1 MEVFINL
8 HVIHG
13 NLLSYSIFFRTCC
26 HRCMMLLQLA
36 IYMYIHTRARAFA
49 CLLERFRIYRSETKL
64 AR

>member
-1 MEVFINL
+1 
-8 HVIHG
+8 
-13 NLLSYSIFFRTCC
+13 
-26 HRCMMLLQLA
+26 MMLLQLA